1 MEREQSWLTGGDDDE
16 DDSEDYH
23 WLDSLGEQVGEVERD
38 QQTYMTLVNEM
49 RKSMKKGQQAWNSYG
64 DRTNAFLLINYGFCF
79 PDNLYDSAKFC
90 VRLDVDFT
98 KNNPPKIEEM
108 IAPWH
113 ATDRLQ

>member
-23 WLDSLGEQVGEVERD
+23 WLDSLGEQEVQRD
-38 QQTYMTLVNEM
+38 SYMTLVNEM